1 MAKARVKFKST
12 YTTYTTG
19 NAPIIYKAG
28 TSDDGTLV
36 EIEFNEDMASP
47 SGKHGQFSC
56 SINGA
61 PATFSAAALKSGNN
75 KIIQLTCGTTIA
87 EGDEVLLDYS
97 GDVQSAA
104 GAYLI
109 AFAGVEVYNYVG
121 SSIPFFN
128 RWGLIID
135 ATNAGNIEV
144 DGSGNITRIFSS
156 AAPYRYFVPQSSGY
170 ATYDAVNKLIN
181 VLYNSTN
188 EYVSDTQYER
198 PVQTAFC
205 FSVRVKMP
213 ESEDTG
219 QNQDIYLMR
228 HTPEGDSLRLPYNAT
243 PSKRNIVMF
252 TNGSWFRN
260 DGLTTSPIANDG
272 NLYNIIVTYN
282 GTTLKIFIDGTQ
294 YSAQTVVTFNDNINK
309 FNRLFQSN
317 GTNRSPYGLKWLG
330 LGEYI
335 DDSEVATLNTY
346 LNGL

>member
-1 MAKARVKFKST
+1 MAKARIKFKNN
-12 YTTYTTG
+12 YTG
-19 NAPIIYKAG
+19 GDAPVIYKIG
-28 TSDDGTLV
+28 TSADGELIEV
-36 EIEFNEDMASP
+36 ELLEDMASP
-47 SGKHGQFSC
+47 AGKHGQFSL
-56 SINGA
+56 SVNGSPVA
-61 PATFSAAALKSGNN
+61 ITAAALKSGDD
-75 KIIQLTCGTTIA
+75 KIIQLTADTPI
-87 EGDEVLLDYS
+87 EQGDEVLLTYS
-97 GDVQSAA
+97 GDILSAS
-104 GAYLI
+104 GGYMQP
-109 AFAGVEVYNYVG
+109 FAGVTVLNYVG

-144 DGSGNITRIFSS
+144 DGSNNITRIFSS
-156 AAPYRYFVPQSSGY
+156 AAPYRYFVPQSTGY
-170 ATYDAVNKLIN
+170 ATYDAGNGLIN
-181 VLYNSTN
+181 VIFNSTN
-188 EYVSDTQYER
+188 EYVSDTQQER
-198 PVQTAFC
+198 PAKAPFC
-205 FSVRVKMP
+205 FAVRYKAP
-213 ESEDTG
+213 QSEDTG
-219 QNQDIYLMR
+219 QDQDIWLMR
-228 HTPEGDSLRLPYNAT
+228 HSTEGDALRLPYNAT

-252 TNGSWFRN
+252 TNGEWFRN

-294 YSAQTVVTFNDNINK
+294 YSAQAVVTFNDNINK